1 MENRIIVKFF
11 KSLFPKKEVK
21 PKRIWHISDTHTYHR
36 LLTIPENIDIVIHS
50 GDESN
55 YKDQYQNEPEFRD
68 FILWFANLPI
78 KHKVFIAGNHSSYVF
93 HNKKEVNQI
102 CKNLNIIYLEDDWTL
117 VDGISIWGSPIT
129 PNFGNWWFMKDRS
142 KMDKLYS
149 SIPEW
154 IDIVVSHGPPKG
166 LLDLSYD
173 RDGKLEFCGCRSLK
187 NHMLNRVK
195 PQLCL
200 FGHIHSNED
209 IINAGTVKL
218 SGYDTIFSNGS
229 VVTDNKFGKLSSN
242 GNILEIKI

>member
-1 MENRIIVKFF
+1 MENWKIIKFF
-11 KSLFPKKEVK
+11 KDLFLKKEVK
-21 PKRIWHISDTHTYHR
+21 PKRIWHISDTHSYHR

-78 KHKVFIAGNHSSYVF
+78 KHKVFVAGNHSSYVF

-154 IDIVVSHGPPKG
+154 IDVVVSHGPPKG
-166 LLDLSYD
+166 ILDLSYD
-173 RDGKLEFCGCRSLK
+173 RSNNLESCGCRSLR

-200 FGHIHSNED
+200 FGHIHNTED

-218 SGYDTIFSNGS
+218 SNYDTIFSNGS
-229 VVTDNKFGKLSSN
+229 VVTDGKFGKLSSN
-242 GNILEIKI
+242 GNILEI